1 MQMKK
6 LRLIKLYFYFYFNR
20 IKNIFC
26 KPKREKSES
35 FIYEDED

>member
-1 MQMKK
+1 MRKK
-6 LRLIKLYFYFYFNR
+6 LRLIRLYIYFYLNR

>member
-1 MQMKK
+1 MRKK
-6 LRLIKLYFYFYFNR
+6 LRLIRLYIYFYLNR
-20 IKNIFC
+20 IKNIFW